1 MKRALSG
8 WEFLTDMRDNKE
20 SSLLLDE
27 VGLSILSAPPP
38 DNLDDFLASENNILS
53 SERNT
58 LDSCFLVSPNSR
70 TFLAVSPESFLLR
83 IFLSSDGWAT
93 SARSEVSECSALVSA
108 GAVGLTVWP
117 APALTVVPRNLSDSS
132 IFSSGHL
139 LLEGFS
145 SGSSSSVL
153 SVSVFILLS
162 SFIILVM
169 S

>member
-83 IFLSSDGWAT
+83 IFLSSDGWAS
-93 SARSEVSECSALVSA
+93 SARSEVSECSALASA
-108 GAVGLTVWP
+108 AGLTVCP
-117 APALTVVPRNLSDSS
+117 ATALTVVPQNLSDSS

-139 LLEGFS
+139 LLEVFS
-145 SGSSSSVL
+145 SGSSSSVFFL
-153 SVSVFILLS
+153 
-162 SFIILVM
+162 
-169 S
+169 